1 MIWKTTTD
9 PRGKRPLQSL
19 VFPSRLKF
27 TSFLFKKQLMP
38 YSVFVPV
45 PQLRRYLE
53 MIRIHEILLF
63 NTKTKMKLMLSMHPW
78 VSFCT
83 AELNMSPFLSPGG
96 AMVSSLPSSLKLV
109 MFEEGESGCEGVCVR
124 FFDHF
129 HIWELKLV
137 TFWREVKLRAL
148 LGFRWRGRRN
158 FGGSQLIGGY
168 VTSVQQKRFPVFST

>member
-1 MIWKTTTD
+1 
-9 PRGKRPLQSL
+9 
-19 VFPSRLKF
+19 
-27 TSFLFKKQLMP
+27 MP

-137 TFWREVKLRAL
+137 TF
-148 LGFRWRGRRN
+148 
-158 FGGSQLIGGY
+158 
-168 VTSVQQKRFPVFST
+168 